1 MNPGHRAGRER
12 APDRDPAAMSDG
24 GRPHSA
30 CQPDRARRAGS
41 GALIRWWALPALAA
55 LSLLPLPPAAAS
67 DWLVISGLSH
77 HFQQRRD
84 WREVNPG
91 LGFERDHRDGRYGP
105 WTFSAGYLRNSYD
118 RPSLYVGGRW
128 TPLALGPLRVGAFGL
143 LASGYPSPVLLLPAI
158 TAEGRRFGINL
169 LAVPNLP
176 GYSGYVG
183 AQVRIAL
190 D

>member
-1 MNPGHRAGRER
+1 MSPAQRGGRAPGPGHDPLAKSDAGCPR
-12 APDRDPAAMSDG
+12 
-24 GRPHSA
+24 
-30 CQPDRARRAGS
+30 CARRRIRVGHTGS
-41 GALIRWWALPALAA
+41 GATIRRWALPALAVVL
-55 LSLLPLPPAAAS
+55 LSPPAAAS
-67 DWLVISGLSH
+67 DWLVVSGLSH

-91 LGFERDHRDGRYGP
+91 LGFERDHRDGPYGP
-105 WTFSAGYLRNSYD
+105 WTFSMGYLRNSYD

-128 TPLALGPLRVGAFGL
+128 TPLALGALRVGAFGL